1 MDIRLPVFSEQVMMQ
16 PMCLLFC
23 HLRKHLVVWPLM
35 RYRDKSSPWQHR
47 RQTISAGS
55 LKCLLMWVWVCV
67 WWRKGRKGGGEGVV
81 QSVPTTC
88 SDVTVIS
95 QQLWKSH
102 EPIAL
107 NLQCT
112 GFVPRSELSLTMCMY
127 YTVGTVLNVWN
138 SDVIT
143 VS

>member
-1 MDIRLPVFSEQVMMQ
+1 MITCPFRTVCTGYDATNVFVVLPSQEASCGVTINEISGQELSMTTSQTDNISW
-16 PMCLLFC
+16 LFE
-23 HLRKHLVVWPLM
+23 VSVNV
-35 RYRDKSSPWQHR
+35 SVS
-47 RQTISAGS
+47 
-55 LKCLLMWVWVCV
+55 VCV
-67 WWRKGRKGGGEGVV
+67 VEKGKEGSGEGVV

-127 YTVGTVLNVWN
+127 YTVGTVLNV
-138 SDVIT
+138 
-143 VS
+143 